1 MKILAEQSAFGK
13 FKNRESYKKTLRT
26 LRLKSKVEFAKI
38 SSCLECLLL
47 QKSKIG
53 RQKK

>member
-1 MKILAEQSAFGK
+1 MKILAERSAFAK
-13 FKNRESYKKTLRT
+13 LKNRESNKKTLRS
-26 LRLKSKVEFAKI
+26 LRLKPKVEFAKI
-38 SSCLECLLL
+38 SSYLECLLL